1 MSHALRR
8 IVIVGEPAQAGLRNS
23 LMGAFRANGCD
34 VDALDLGQCK
44 PAWLTPV
51 MFRYPHLAGGF
62 RRAFIQRVDEVARR
76 GAADLTLVV
85 KGPLLDCS
93 SVDYLRIRLGGPV
106 ACWNPDSPFDGALSN
121 RGAGIPQTVGA
132 YDYYITWA
140 QDIADLLRTAA
151 RRVIVIP
158 FAWDPALMPPSPGQG
173 IAADRIVFIGT
184 ATRER
189 VSCLRSLARMRPMV
203 FGTGWPQLDGVDIRP
218 PVRGIAFS
226 QIAGEARWNLNLLR
240 PQNARSHNMRTFEL
254 VGAGGTQVAPL
265 TGDHRRF
272 LGADGQTV
280 LFSNREELESILRS
294 HPRERP
300 PRPPHVLD
308 GHTYTDRIYQL
319 LNGVYDK
326 ICHDRTRS

>member
-1 MSHALRR
+1 MPRR
-8 IVIVGEPAQAGLRNS
+8 IVIVGEPAEAGLRNS
-23 LMGAFRANGCD
+23 LIAAFRNNGCD

-44 PAWLTPV
+44 PAWLAPA
-51 MFRYPHLAGGF
+51 MFRCPGLAARF
-62 RRAFIQRVDEVARR
+62 RRAFTQRVDQLA
-76 GAADLTLVV
+76 GCHPADLTLVV
-85 KGPLLDCS
+85 KGPLLDSS
-93 SVDYLRIRLGGPV
+93 SVDYLRNRLGSPV

-121 RGAGIPQTVGA
+121 CGAGIPETVSA

-140 QDIADLLRTAA
+140 QDIADRLRAAA

-203 FGTGWPQLDGVDIRP
+203 FGTGWPQLEGVDIRP

-265 TGDHRRF
+265 TDDHRRF
-272 LGADGQTV
+272 LESDGQTA
-280 LFSNREELESILRS
+280 LFSSREELESILGS

-300 PRPPHVLD
+300 PRPPDVLV
-308 GHTYTDRIYQL
+308 GHTYTDRIHQL
-319 LNGVYDK
+319 LNDVYDK
-326 ICHDRTRS
+326 ICRDRTWN